1 MITIEQ
7 AFASAKK
14 KHHKRK
20 NKVTIIGI
28 LNAVSFHMALVGHGI
43 TDYLWYDIEF
53 GTNAAEYEYT
63 FIY

>member
-1 MITIEQ
+1 MC
-7 AFASAKK
+7 

-28 LNAVSFHMALVGHGI
+28 CNAVSFHFKLARAGI
-43 TDYLWYDIEF
+43 VDYLWYDIEF
-53 GTNAAEYEYT
+53 GNNPAEYEYT

>member
-1 MITIEQ
+1 MT
-7 AFASAKK
+7 

-20 NKVTIIGI
+20 NKVTIVGI
-28 LNAVSFHMALVGHGI
+28 LNAVAFHCQLVAHGV

-53 GTNAAEYEYT
+53 GTNPNEYEYT

>member
-1 MITIEQ
+1 M
-7 AFASAKK
+7 
-14 KHHKRK
+14 KHYKHKRK

-28 LNAVSFHMALVGHGI
+28 LNAVSFHFALVAHGI